1 MIGGKPPSEKLLK
14 NTETI
19 LPTLLFESLSDV
31 SGKEIILKAIQ
42 ILSFTSGLQL
52 LYWNITL
59 YLQLQKVYIVLTS
72 LFHAYQFSWF

>member
-14 NTETI
+14 NTERI
-19 LPTLLFESLSDV
+19 LLTLLFESLSDV

-42 ILSFTSGLQL
+42 ILCFTSDLHL

-59 YLQLQKVYIVLTS
+59 YPQLQKAYILLTS

>member
-52 LYWNITL
+52 LY
-59 YLQLQKVYIVLTS
+59 
-72 LFHAYQFSWF
+72 